1 MAEGPPRLQKFLAE
15 AGVGSRRHCEDLIRA
30 GRVTVDGVAAQ
41 LGSSVDPD
49 TQQVALD
56 GIRLG
61 AETKEYWLLNKPRG
75 VVSTASDPQG
85 RPTVVES
92 VPSRGR
98 VYPVGRLDL
107 NTTGVLI
114 LTNDGELTAGLLHPS
129 HQVEKEYLV
138 TVRGTVSQ
146 EAVFLLRRG
155 VELEDGL
162 TAPAGV
168 DILETRPPRPVPAGG
183 APRTPTTT
191 LSVVLHE
198 GRKRQVRRM
207 MESVGHVVVALHR
220 RRFDSLTDA
229 GLPLGQAR
237 LLSAAEVEQLKRAA
251 DRGWRAAGE

>member
-1 MAEGPPRLQKFLAE
+1 MAEGLPRLQKFLAE

-30 GRVTVDGVAAQ
+30 GRVTVDGVVAQ
-41 LGSSVDPD
+41 LGSSVDPC
-49 TQQVALD
+49 TQRMALD
-56 GIRLG
+56 GVDIG

-98 VYPVGRLDL
+98 LFPVGRLDL

-114 LTNDGELTAGLLHPS
+114 LTNDGELTARLLHPS
-129 HQVEKEYLV
+129 HHVEKEYLV
-138 TVRGTVSQ
+138 TVRGIVPQ
-146 EAVFLLRRG
+146 EAAALLRRG
-155 VELEDGL
+155 VELEDGP
-162 TAPAGV
+162 TAPAKV
-168 DILETRPPRPVPAGG
+168 DILETRPPRPTPAGA

-191 LSVVLHE
+191 LRVVLHE

-220 RRFDSLTDA
+220 RRFDGLTDA
-229 GLPLGQAR
+229 GLPVGQAR
-237 LLSAAEVEQLKRAA
+237 PLSAAEVQQLRRTA
-251 DRGWRAAGE
+251 DRA